1 MISHTRLATAV
12 PRGQSEL
19 LLLGIYMLILIIIPR
34 REYSELTEVNQKGL
48 YNLLL
53 TVNLLCIKVQEFDR
67 SLYFIQELT
76 LKHCC

>member
-34 REYSELTEVNQKGL
+34 REYSELTEVKQKGL

-76 LKHCC
+76 SIQCC